1 MQKSRKPLEK
11 EKKAKIFYEHG
22 MDGLNLA
29 LSIADTEEGK
39 ALRKAD
45 KHRQTQEPTSRSGY
59 QHRTRTDKKS
69 RLEKAKAM
77 IAQQRALSKKEKA
90 KSRKERSKWDG
101 ARASTA
107 RVTIPEPS
115 GATPRK
121 KVTFA

>member
-1 MQKSRKPLEK
+1 MQKSRKHLEK
-11 EKKAKIFYEHG
+11 EKKAKNFYEHG
-22 MDGLNLA
+22 VDGLNLA

-39 ALRKAD
+39 ALRKVD

-59 QHRTRTDKKS
+59 RHRTRTDKKS
-69 RLEKAKAM
+69 RLKAKAM

-107 RVTIPEPS
+107 RVTAPEPS